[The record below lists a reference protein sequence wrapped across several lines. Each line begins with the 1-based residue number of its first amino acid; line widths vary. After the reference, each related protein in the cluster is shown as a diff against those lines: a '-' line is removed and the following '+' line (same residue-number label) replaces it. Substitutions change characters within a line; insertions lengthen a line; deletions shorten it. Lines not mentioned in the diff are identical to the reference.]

1 MNEFWS
7 ITLFWG
13 LAAGSVA
20 LALAFVLPGLMRKTR
35 VEQGK
40 AARSD
45 INLAVY
51 RDQMNELA
59 TEFSNGQLTEEQYLA
74 SKLEIET
81 RAAEDALSQEDTSV
95 APKVSRRIGYAWAAV
110 LPVATIAL
118 YVWLG
123 NPQALVASGER
134 ELPSMASQPTE
145 AEMLQIVERI
155 EARAKANPNDIE
167 AWETLANVNAM
178 MSRWPE
184 ALQAF
189 EKSREIAPN
198 KASVLS
204 GYAESLAM
212 TGDMLM
218 AGRPMEMVNQA
229 LKLDANDKKALE
241 LSAIHAFQSENF
253 AEAAQ
258 FLDRLIRLV
267 SPEEPYAQEILRMR
281 NEALRLAGQGTVA
294 NPASVVAGRVDV
306 APELQSKLRPESV
319 VYLIARDGE
328 SGPPLAAARMNMA
341 AFPMRFRLDDSMA
354 MNPANTLSN
363 HKQVV
368 LLARISVSGNPM
380 AQSGDLEGRVVGV
393 AVGSQD
399 VRVVIDRVVP

>member
-7 ITLFWG
+7 ITLFWAFAV
-13 LAAGSVA
+13 AAVV
-20 LALAFVLPGLMRKTR
+20 LALAFVLPWLVRKSS

-40 AARSD
+40 AARRD

-51 RDQMNELA
+51 RDQMNDLA
-59 TEFSNGQLTEEQYLA
+59 TEYSNGQLTEEQYLA
-74 SKLEIET
+74 GKLEIET
-81 RAAEDALSQEDTSV
+81 RTAEDALAQEDHTSV
-95 APKVSRRIGYAWAAV
+95 PAASRRLAYTLAVV
-110 LPVATIAL
+110 LPLATIAM
-118 YVWLG
+118 YAWLG

-145 AEMLQIVERI
+145 AEMQQIVQRI
-155 EARAKANPNDIE
+155 EERAKANPNDIE
-167 AWETLANVNAM
+167 AWETLANLNAM
-178 MSRWPE
+178 LSRWPE

-241 LSAIHAFQSENF
+241 LSAIHAFQSENY

-281 NEALRLAGQGTVA
+281 NEALRLAGQGTVT

-368 LLARISVSGNPM
+368 LLARISVSGNPL
-380 AQSGDLEGRVVGV
+380 AQSGDLEGRLVGV

-399 VRVVIDRVVP
+399 VKVVIDRVVP

>member
-13 LAAGSVA
+13 LAAGAVA

-51 RDQMNELA
+51 RDQMNDLA
-59 TEFSNGQLTEEQYLA
+59 AEFSSGQITEEQFLA

-81 RAAEDALSQEDTSV
+81 RAAEDALTQEDTSA
-95 APKVSRRIGYAWAAV
+95 APKVSRKVAYAWAAA
-110 LPVATIAL
+110 LPVATIAM

-123 NPQALVASGER
+123 TPQALVASGER

-145 AEMLQIVERI
+145 AEMLQIVQRI
-155 EARAKANPNDIE
+155 EERAKANPNDIE

-189 EKSREIAPN
+189 AKAREIAPN
-198 KASVLS
+198 KATVLS
-204 GYAESLAM
+204 GYAEALAM

-218 AGRPMEMVNQA
+218 AGRPLEMVNQA
-229 LKLDANDKKALE
+229 LKLDPNDKKALE

-267 SPEEPYAQEILRMR
+267 SPDEPYAQEILRMR
-281 NEALRLAGQGTVA
+281 NEALRLAGQGAVT
-294 NPASVVAGRVDV
+294 NPASVVAGRVEV
-306 APELQSKLRPESV
+306 APELQSKVRPESV

-354 MNPANTLSN
+354 MNPGNTLSN

-380 AQSGDLEGRVVGV
+380 AQSGDLEGRLVGV
-393 AVGSQD
+393 TVGSQD